1 MEDGCTVRSFA
12 KQPHV
17 CVVSNTCT
25 SKAEEFFM
33 FNCEKLRFLHLK
45 FSVVAIADKFR

>member
-12 KQPHV
+12 EQSRV
-17 CVVSNTCT
+17 CVVSNTWT
-25 SKAEEFFM
+25 SKAEEFCM
-33 FNCEKLRFLHLK
+33 CNCEKLRLLLLK